1 MADPKQIYR
10 FLLKLY
16 PARFREE
23 YEAPLERQFRDE
35 YGQARGPWA
44 RVFFWLRALADL
56 ATSIPAEF
64 ARALRQD
71 LTYAARVYRRR
82 ALATALAVAALALA
96 ILRAWWTCFAAT
108 MRISRTAEESVNAT
122 PYSRFP
128 VMPGWVRFADVTTA
142 TLSSAT

>member
-1 MADPKQIYR
+1 MTDPKQIYR

-35 YGQARGPWA
+35 YGETRGIGKRA
-44 RVFFWLRALADL
+44 LFWLRALSDL

-64 ARALRQD
+64 ARELRQD

-82 ALATALAVAALALA
+82 ALATALALAALALA
-96 ILRAWWTCFAAT
+96 IGGAT
-108 MRISRTAEESVNAT
+108 RC
-122 PYSRFP
+122 
-128 VMPGWVRFADVTTA
+128 
-142 TLSSAT
+142 